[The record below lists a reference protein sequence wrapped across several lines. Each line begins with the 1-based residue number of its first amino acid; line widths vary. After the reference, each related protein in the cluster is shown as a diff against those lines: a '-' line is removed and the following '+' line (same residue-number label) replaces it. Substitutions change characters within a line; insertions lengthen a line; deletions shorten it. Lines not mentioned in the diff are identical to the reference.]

1 MPAEQIF
8 TRKPLRW
15 IFAALFVIVA
25 TGLALYAII
34 RQSAPEHGFYANAAF
49 TVVVFCAL
57 VLFAMPLVR
66 EPKSPDRVAKELEAK
81 GLLQSNSYR
90 AHRAF
95 RVEQPDGRFEH
106 FGPHYYIELQDG
118 KVLHLNGDYLVFYE
132 PETWLAQGR
141 PRRFPCTEFTIRR
154 HKWDE
159 SLIDIVCGG
168 EVLEPEVNAPPF
180 QEWEA
185 DQVPGDEEVIEN
197 KTYSE
202 LKAERMKSTGMEFPL

>member
-1 MPAEQIF
+1 MREEQF

-90 AHRAF
+90 ARRAF
-95 RVEQPDGRFEH
+95 RVEQPADERLEH
-106 FGPHYYIELQDG
+106 YGPHYFIELDDRR
-118 KVLHLNGDYLVFYE
+118 VLHLNGSYLTVYE
-132 PETWLAQGR
+132 PQTWMAPEQT
-141 PRRFPCTEFTIRR
+141 RRFPCTEFTTRR
-154 HKWDE
+154 HKLE
-159 SLIDIVCGG
+159 QCVVDIVCRGQ
-168 EVLEPEVNAPPF
+168 VLEPEANAPAF
-180 QEWEA
+180 QESEA
-185 DQVPGDEEVIEN
+185 DQIPDDEEIIRS
-197 KTYSE
+197 KTYE
-202 LKAERMKSTGMEFPL
+202 QLKSERMGIHETNV

>member
-1 MPAEQIF
+1 MREEQF
-8 TRKPLRW
+8 TRKPRRW
-15 IFAALFVIVA
+15 VYAALLVIVA
-25 TGLALYAII
+25 TGLGA
-34 RQSAPEHGFYANAAF
+34 
-49 TVVVFCAL
+49 
-57 VLFAMPLVR
+57 FAMIRFKALDAGIAVVCFVLLFVATIFVR
-66 EPKSPDRVAKELEAK
+66 EPKSPDRVAAQLEAK
-81 GLLQSNSYR
+81 GLLQVNSYR
-90 AHRAF
+90 ARRAF